1 MKMIWNILPCLQFH
15 FKFKMKKRYNTK
27 VELNISEKIRDNF
40 KSRVRVQI
48 ENHLLS
54 HLNLTSRFLTTLPK
68 EKDLEKPD
76 HCIHKF

>member
-40 KSRVRVQI
+40 KSRVRV
-48 ENHLLS
+48 
-54 HLNLTSRFLTTLPK
+54 
-68 EKDLEKPD
+68 
-76 HCIHKF
+76 